1 MRPAIGEMA
10 VLAGICELLVVIVVA
25 WVIFL
30 LAGVYATQVA
40 SRRGPEWAASYT
52 MYSMD
57 SKLIAS
63 CVSSLYNN
71 AITESRVLAEPL
83 RLCQSESVVSGRR
96 PF

>member
-1 MRPAIGEMA
+1 VRPAIGEMD
-10 VLAGICELLVVIVVA
+10 VLAGICELLVVIIVVA
-25 WVIFL
+25 LVIFL
-30 LAGVYATQVA
+30 LAGVYATQAA

-71 AITESRVLAEPL
+71 AIPESRVLVVRTTATL
-83 RLCQSESVVSGRR
+83 SER
-96 PF
+96 